1 MRKALEL
8 KKKATT
14 NGIAKLSK
22 ADQALVDEQL
32 AREATIR
39 ANSIRAVALARDGL
53 DTTACLLRV
62 CRGDA
67 RTYAADLLVALLRF
81 VTAASAS
88 LLDGQSLASVFV
100 SV

>member
-32 AREATIR
+32 AREAIIR
-39 ANSIRAVALARDGL
+39 ANSVRAVALARDGL

-67 RTYAADLLVALLRF
+67 RAYAADLLAALLRF
-81 VTAASAS
+81 VIAASAR
-88 LLDGQSLASVFV
+88 LLEAQSLASVFV